1 MKKEMILTL
10 LCFASLQAVAAVQE
24 VELNPTKIR
33 GGGATYDGSVLSNE
47 KKNVVIITKADIE
60 KKNYRDLESIFKD
73 SPVTSVVYTEAGP
86 LVTLRGS
93 GQKTAM
99 RVKVLLDGVS
109 INTVDDSMGVIP
121 FNAIPVGSIEKIEI
135 IPGGGITLYGSGT
148 SSGVINIVTNQANRK
163 NFGDISFTMSS
174 FDTYNTTLNKGI
186 AFGDKLFWN
195 IGIEAEK
202 GKAYREKEES
212 KKLNVLSGIDYK
224 INNKHRIKLHGSKFW
239 ADFDGTN
246 ELDLISLQKHRRGA
260 GKSDANVK
268 SNRYSVSFDYEY
280 KPTENLTFT
289 SSYNQQRFRR
299 DFTQDNRPYLTF
311 LPSEWL
317 EDFFGIP
324 DGMNADLVIK
334 NVNNHLTGRIE
345 EKIQNGKIAGEW
357 KYREGRGK
365 LSFGYEHSAHRL
377 KRNMDVVVEPFNPI
391 TNNYFFL
398 RNKEERIINEEILE
412 QHPNQLMGFHDN
424 VLGGFILSDRDSMEE
439 YGFDFDKFYKKMND
453 LYYKHTTSEA
463 DKKKYENGDPS
474 PWDYWETLKPN
485 LWKVV
490 YDLMQEKMSDYAKD
504 GKTIYRRED
513 SENYDQKPT
522 VPILL
527 KDEKFEDFLKLI
539 LPHMV
544 DSTFVVQPVTQSM
557 VDVKKT
563 TDSFYLFDT
572 YKLTDRLE
580 VNGGLRYEKAKY
592 TGNRYTKTEQVIKGN
607 PDNSTTKSMI
617 DMYTELS
624 EAEYAKKNAGDRHK
638 WSGNETSKEKLKELK
653 EKGVTTILMTDLTR
667 KEKKEEENLGGEIG
681 VNYRFNDT
689 DTVYLKYERG
699 FNTPLPTQL
708 TNKTFDPKTKM
719 KVYWESNLKTEKID
733 NVELG
738 IRGMLTPNVTYSL
751 AGFISDTQNEIL
763 SIVKNGSSHM
773 LREWRFINIDKT
785 RRMGLEFQSQQNFEK
800 LTLKESLTYVDPR
813 ILSNDYEKQ
822 VQQIGV
828 DKAEEMY
835 QNNQKVRDWAIEN
848 ILFSEKS
855 FTIPTGT
862 SEEEIAK
869 MKEESKRLGKE
880 AVKII
885 QNLREKGIKVD
896 YSAKEEKLREITSGM
911 SPADQARIRKEAN
924 ELGKEAEERVLAE
937 PRKELEELIA
947 KSAYPD
953 IFKKHLRKFS
963 NYKLIHEGTMKE
975 SIYKQF
981 EEEIKASYTKGTL
994 EKGSRIPLS
1003 PKWKGTFSADYQFTD
1018 KLKLGMNTTY
1028 IGSYDSAEPGKGYEI
1043 VMTKVP
1049 HHMVADF
1056 YGTYN
1061 VNEEFSIK
1069 FGINNVFN
1077 HQYYL
1082 RQDSRTAT
1090 PAPGRT
1096 YSAGFSY
1103 RF

>member
-1 MKKEMILTL
+1 MF
-10 LCFASLQAVAAVQE
+10 CFLASCGSSTGSG
-24 VELNPTKIR
+24 VEPNENSW
-33 GGGATYDGSVLSNE
+33 GGATYDGSVLSNE

-365 LSFGYEHSAHRL
+365 LNFGYEHSAHRL

-391 TNNYFFL
+391 DNNYFFL

-412 QHPNQLMGFHDN
+412 QHPDQLMHFFDN
-424 VLGGFILSDRDSMEE
+424 TFGALLLWDPETMESFGLE
-439 YGFDFDKFYKKMND
+439 ASKMQKKMND
-453 LYYKHTTSEA
+453 LFYQFSTSEEE
-463 DKKKYENGDPS
+463 KKKYKDGDEN
-474 PWDYWETLKPN
+474 PWDYYKTIQPN
-485 LWKVV
+485 LWKVIH
-490 YDLMQEKMSDYAKD
+490 YLMEENIQDYAKD
-504 GKTIYRRED
+504 GKTILKRENED
-513 SENYDQKPT
+513 DYESEPSIP
-522 VPILL
+522 VPIEG
-527 KDEKFEDFLKLI
+527 KKFKEFLRLI
-539 LPHMV
+539 MPNIV
-544 DSTFVVQPVTQSM
+544 DPTFVMQPVTQSM

-563 TDSFYLFDT
+563 TDSFYLFDS

-607 PDNSTTKSMI
+607 PDNRTTKSMI
-617 DMYTELS
+617 AMYTELS
-624 EAEYAKKNAGDRHK
+624 EAEYAKKNAGDRHN

-828 DKAEEMY
+828 DKADEMY
-835 QNNQKVRDWAIEN
+835 QNNQKVRDWMIEN
-848 ILFSEKS
+848 IRFRENGFK
-855 FTIPTGT
+855 IPEGT

-869 MKEESKRLGKE
+869 MKAESKRLGKE
-880 AVKII
+880 AVEII
-885 QNLREKGIKVD
+885 RKLRETGAKVD
-896 YSAKEEKLREITSGM
+896 YSARDAKLKEITPGM
-911 SPADQARIRKEAN
+911 SSADQSKIRREAYK
-924 ELGKEAEERVLAE
+924 LGKEAEAKAVAD
-937 PRKELEELIA
+937 PRKALEELI
-947 KSAYPD
+947 KNSAYPD
-953 IFKKHLRKFS
+953 IFKDKLKYFS
-963 NYKLIHEGTMKE
+963 DYELIHEGTMKE

-1003 PKWKGTFSADYQFTD
+1003 PKWKGTLSADYQLTD
-1018 KLKLGMNTTY
+1018 KLRLGMNTTY

-1061 VNEEFSIK
+1061 INEEFSIK

>member
-1 MKKEMILTL
+1 MRKEMLLTL
-10 LCFASLQAVAAVQE
+10 LCFVSLHAMAATQE

-33 GGGATYDGSVLSNE
+33 GGATYSGSVLSNE
-47 KKNVVIITKADIE
+47 KKNIIIITKADIE
-60 KKNYRDLESIFKD
+60 KKNYKDLESIFKD

-121 FNAIPVGSIEKIEI
+121 FNAIPVASIEKIEI
-135 IPGGGITLYGSGT
+135 IPGGGITLHGSGT
-148 SSGVINIVTNQANRK
+148 SSGVINIVTGK
-163 NFGDISFTMSS
+163 SSKKDYGELGFTVSS
-174 FDTYNTTLNKGI
+174 FNTYNTTFNKGI
-186 AFGDKLFWN
+186 SFGDKLYWN
-195 IGIEAEK
+195 IGVEAEK
-202 GKAYREKEES
+202 GKAYREKEDS
-212 KKLNVLSGIDYK
+212 KKINLLSGINYK
-224 INNKHRIKLHGSKFW
+224 INEKHQIKLHGSKYW
-239 ADFDGTN
+239 SDFNGTN
-246 ELDLISLQKHRRGA
+246 ELDLISLQKNRRGA

-268 SNRYSVSFDYEY
+268 SNRYSYSMGYEY
-280 KPTENLTFT
+280 KPTENWTIT
-289 SSYNQQRFRR
+289 SGYNQQRFRR

-334 NVNNHLTGRIE
+334 NVNNHLIGQIE
-345 EKIQNGKIAGEW
+345 EKIQNGKITGEW
-357 KYREGRGK
+357 KDREGRGK
-365 LSFGYEHSAHRL
+365 LSFGYEHSSHRL

-391 TNNYFFL
+391 SNNYFFL
-398 RNKEERIINEEILE
+398 RNKEDRIINEEILE
-412 QHPNQLMGFHDN
+412 QYPNQLMGFYDN
-424 VLGGFILSDRDSMEE
+424 VLGGFILSDRDSMEG
-439 YGFDFDKFYKKMND
+439 YGFDFDKFNKKMND

-463 DKKKYENGDPS
+463 DKKKYENGDPQ

-504 GKTIYRRED
+504 GKTIYRREN
-513 SENYDQKPT
+513 SENYNQKPT

-544 DSTFVVQPVTQSM
+544 DPTFVMQPVTQSM

-563 TDSFYLFDT
+563 TDSFYIFNS

-592 TGNRYTKTEQVIKGN
+592 SGNRYTKTEQVIKGN

-617 DMYTELS
+617 AMYTELS
-624 EAEYAKKNAGDRHK
+624 EAEYAKKNAGDRHN
-638 WSGNETSKEKLKELK
+638 WNGNDTSKEKIKDLK
-653 EKGVTTILMTDLTR
+653 EKGYTTILMTDLTR

-689 DTVYLKYERG
+689 DAIYLKYERG

-719 KVYWESNLKTEKID
+719 KVYWESNLKTEKIN

-738 IRGMLTPNVTYSL
+738 IRGMITPKVTYSFT
-751 AGFISDTQNEIL
+751 GFISDTQNEIL

-828 DKAEEMY
+828 DKADEMY
-835 QNNQKVRDWAIEN
+835 QNNQKVRDWTIEN
-848 ILFSEKS
+848 ITFRENG
-855 FTIPTGT
+855 FTIPAGA

-869 MKEESKRLGKE
+869 INAESKRLGKE
-880 AVKII
+880 TVKII
-885 QNLREKGIKVD
+885 QKLRETGVKVD
-896 YSAKEEKLREITSGM
+896 YSARDAKLKEITPEM
-911 SPADQARIRKEAN
+911 SPMEQAKIKQEA
-924 ELGKEAEERVLAE
+924 LKLAKEAENKAVAE
-937 PRKELEELIA
+937 PRKALEELIA
-947 KSAYPD
+947 NSEYSEL
-953 IFKKHLRKFS
+953 FKQKLR
-963 NYKLIHEGTMKE
+963 LIDNHTLLHEGTMKE

-981 EEEIKASYTKGTL
+981 EKEIKSSHTKGTL

-1003 PKWKGTFSADYQFTD
+1003 PKWKGTLSADYQFTD
-1018 KLKLGMNTTY
+1018 KLRLGMNTTY

-1056 YGTYN
+1056 YGSYDIQ
-1061 VNEEFSIK
+1061 EDFSIK

>member
-1 MKKEMILTL
+1 
-10 LCFASLQAVAAVQE
+10 
-24 VELNPTKIR
+24 
-33 GGGATYDGSVLSNE
+33 
-47 KKNVVIITKADIE
+47 
-60 KKNYRDLESIFKD
+60 
-73 SPVTSVVYTEAGP
+73 
-86 LVTLRGS
+86 
-93 GQKTAM
+93 
-99 RVKVLLDGVS
+99 
-109 INTVDDSMGVIP
+109 
-121 FNAIPVGSIEKIEI
+121 
-135 IPGGGITLYGSGT
+135 
-148 SSGVINIVTNQANRK
+148 
-163 NFGDISFTMSS
+163 
-174 FDTYNTTLNKGI
+174 
-186 AFGDKLFWN
+186 
-195 IGIEAEK
+195 
-202 GKAYREKEES
+202 
-212 KKLNVLSGIDYK
+212 
-224 INNKHRIKLHGSKFW
+224 
-239 ADFDGTN
+239 
-246 ELDLISLQKHRRGA
+246 
-260 GKSDANVK
+260 
-268 SNRYSVSFDYEY
+268 
-280 KPTENLTFT
+280 
-289 SSYNQQRFRR
+289 
-299 DFTQDNRPYLTF
+299 
-311 LPSEWL
+311 
-317 EDFFGIP
+317 
-324 DGMNADLVIK
+324 
-334 NVNNHLTGRIE
+334 
-345 EKIQNGKIAGEW
+345 
-357 KYREGRGK
+357 
-365 LSFGYEHSAHRL
+365 
-377 KRNMDVVVEPFNPI
+377 
-391 TNNYFFL
+391 
-398 RNKEERIINEEILE
+398 
-412 QHPNQLMGFHDN
+412 
-424 VLGGFILSDRDSMEE
+424 
-439 YGFDFDKFYKKMND
+439 
-453 LYYKHTTSEA
+453 
-463 DKKKYENGDPS
+463 
-474 PWDYWETLKPN
+474 
-485 LWKVV
+485 
-490 YDLMQEKMSDYAKD
+490 
-504 GKTIYRRED
+504 
-513 SENYDQKPT
+513 
-522 VPILL
+522 
-527 KDEKFEDFLKLI
+527 
-539 LPHMV
+539 
-544 DSTFVVQPVTQSM
+544 
-557 VDVKKT
+557 
-563 TDSFYLFDT
+563 
-572 YKLTDRLE
+572 
-580 VNGGLRYEKAKY
+580 
-592 TGNRYTKTEQVIKGN
+592 
-607 PDNSTTKSMI
+607 
-617 DMYTELS
+617 
-624 EAEYAKKNAGDRHK
+624 
-638 WSGNETSKEKLKELK
+638 
-653 EKGVTTILMTDLTR
+653 
-667 KEKKEEENLGGEIG
+667 
-681 VNYRFNDT
+681 
-689 DTVYLKYERG
+689 
-699 FNTPLPTQL
+699 
-708 TNKTFDPKTKM
+708 
-719 KVYWESNLKTEKID
+719 
-733 NVELG
+733 
-738 IRGMLTPNVTYSL
+738 MLTPNVTYSL

-1003 PKWKGTFSADYQFTD
+1003 PKWKGTLSADYQFTD

-1061 VNEEFSIK
+1061 INEEFSIK